1 MTYPKISII
10 IPNFNYGEYLEEA
23 IISVLNQGYPAI
35 ELIIIDGGST
45 DNSIEIIKKYESSVN
60 YWVSEKDDGQADAIN
75 KGLKV
80 STGDYVCFLNSDDAF
95 IGNTFESVFSTIPSR
110 KEDFIFGDVFI
121 GENTQSRRVVKGNK
135 EKFILRNLLL
145 FFYNVRFIIPSQSVF
160 INRNFLEKNNIKWVD
175 PKLHYCMDME
185 WYCRILL
192 HSPTYHKYQ
201 GVYSFF
207 RVHPKT
213 KTKSKSDHMRHEAIK
228 IALEYLPHLNSLDQ
242 NRFHRYLFY
251 SKVLRLI
258 YKNKILFN
266 HQLIF
271 GLLSKTGFLPVFDKR
286 FWGLYK
292 VFMLKSFK

>member
-1 MTYPKISII
+1 MKYPKISVI
-10 IPNFNYGEYLEEA
+10 IPNFNYGNYLEEA
-23 IISVLNQGYPAI
+23 ILSVLNQSYPAI

-60 YWVSEKDDGQADAIN
+60 YWVSEKDSGQADAIN

-80 STGDYVCFLNSDDAF
+80 CTGDYVCFLNSDDAF
-95 IGNTFESVFSTIPSR
+95 IGKTLESIFSTIHSSSV
-110 KEDFIFGDVFI
+110 DFLFGEVYI
-121 GENTQSRRVVKGNK
+121 GENTQSKKMLKGNK
-135 EKFILRNLLL
+135 EQMLLRNLLL

-160 INRNFLEKNNIKWVD
+160 INRHFLEKNNIKWVD
-175 PKLHYCMDME
+175 PNLHYCMDME
-185 WYCRILL
+185 WYCRISL
-192 HSPTYHKYQ
+192 HSPTYQKYH

-213 KTKSKSDHMRHEAIK
+213 KTKSKSDHMRYEAIK
-228 IALEYLPHLNSLDQ
+228 IALKYLPHLNSLDQ
-242 NRFHRYLFY
+242 KRFHRYLFY

-266 HQLIF
+266 HQLIS
-271 GLLSKTGFLPVFDKR
+271 GLLGKTGVFPVFDKR